1 MLDNCGVFYVDRYW
15 SKHACS
21 RQPQCK
27 LLFEPVH
34 LFWTDKIWAWT
45 DRLWSWFS
53 WALLASSRF
62 QIRPGKHIFSMRFHI
77 LALSSAASLCLTWV
91 PKKNGSFSGFSLSPW
106 SIHFRNVM
114 CQNKWRHGEY
124 HGISWNHDVGILSF
138 FLFEVV
144 INNTMPFFKM
154 LFAQLIL
161 GEKVGKEKLVGRW
174 SLSLFKH
181 SSLFPKRWGMAAL
194 LFCFWGAGSPA
205 WLDSLVA
212 CTSARSDVYVPFTSS
227 TRFEAPVCPCR
238 FRGLSSIQRLPPS
251 NHSR

>member
-1 MLDNCGVFYVDRYW
+1 MLDNCGVCLCWQILVQTCLQQTT
-15 SKHACS
+15 SV
-21 RQPQCK
+21 QTVV
-27 LLFEPVH
+27 PVH

-45 DRLWSWFS
+45 VRLWSWFS

-91 PKKNGSFSGFSLSPW
+91 PKRTAASVVSVS
-106 SIHFRNVM
+106 V
-114 CQNKWRHGEY
+114 HGPSTFGTWCVKTSDAMVNIMEY
-124 HGISWNHDVGILSF
+124 HGIMTSEFWVF
-138 FLFEVV
+138 FSL
-144 INNTMPFFKM
+144 
-154 LFAQLIL
+154 
-161 GEKVGKEKLVGRW
+161 RW
-174 SLSLFKH
+174 SLTIPCRSSRCCLRSLFSVRKLARR
-181 SSLFPKRWGMAAL
+181 SLLAHEACLFSNIQACFQRDEAL

-227 TRFEAPVCPCR
+227 IRFEAPVCPCR